1 MRNRNILSVK
11 ERGARSRAA
20 KLVHDRPL
28 IIGSLV
34 EMARTCGKP
43 NCKCTRGEKHMSW
56 YLALRHKGKRK
67 MIHIP
72 RECESPVFE
81 GVKAYQELWEQM
93 DVISQVSLARIT
105 QAPKGKE

>member
-1 MRNRNILSVK
+1 
-11 ERGARSRAA
+11 
-20 KLVHDRPL
+20 
-28 IIGSLV
+28 
-34 EMARTCGKP
+34 
-43 NCKCTRGEKHMSW
+43 
-56 YLALRHKGKRK
+56 